1 MEEKKLYPFRLSGI
15 TDSYGWGSEKFLL
28 ADLGY
33 RDTFVRGGWLSGNG
47 MGELMETYLDRLVG
61 EGIFNWYG
69 LQFPFQLRRIRVNGK
84 MPLRVCP
91 PDELAR
97 DRYDHLGKEKFWYVR
112 KAGRDARLL
121 LGFKEDADAGEFYA
135 ACLEGNVHGML
146 NSLQPREGQYF
157 HIPPGTPHCAWGDVE
172 IMEVSESSA
181 LDFLLCPWGAVVD
194 GDEFD
199 PAMGIAEA
207 LEFIK
212 FEKYPAAY
220 LAGRR
225 LEPRGKDENPLVE
238 KLLRLDQFT
247 VSRIALASALRI
259 SSADSDSCL
268 AYTCLQGEFELQPE
282 GQESLRLSAG
292 ETVLVPAECDSF
304 TMSPLVQGTLL
315 LETMVEPRAE
325 TDPFLLPDDDSLD
338 PAGD

>member
-15 TDSYGWGSEKFLL
+15 TDSYPWGSEEFLL

-47 MGELMETYLDRLVG
+47 MGELMETYLDRMVG
-61 EGIFNWYG
+61 DSVFGWYG
-69 LQFPFQLRRIRVNGK
+69 LQFPFQLRRISVHGK

-91 PDELAR
+91 PDEHAR
-97 DRYDHLGKEKFWYVR
+97 DIYDHLGKEKFWYVLH
-112 KAGRDARLL
+112 AGKDARLL
-121 LGFKEDADAGEFYA
+121 LGFKDDTPAGAFYSSCLDGSA
-135 ACLEGNVHGML
+135 ASMMNV
-146 NSLQPREGQYF
+146 LQPRDGQYF
-157 HIPPGTPHCAWGDVE
+157 HIPAGTPHCAWGE
-172 IMEVSESSA
+172 ITIMEVSESSA
-181 LDFLLCPWGAVVD
+181 LDFLLCTWGEQA
-194 GDEFD
+194 GDEEFD
-199 PAMGIAEA
+199 PAFGLVEA

-212 FEKYPAAY
+212 FDKYPAAY

-238 KLLRLDQFT
+238 KLLRLDQFS
-247 VSRIALASALRI
+247 VSRIALVSALRI

-268 AYTCLQGEFELQPE
+268 AYTCLEGEFELQPE
-282 GQESLRLSAG
+282 GGDSLRFSSG

-304 TMSPLVQGTLL
+304 TISPLVQGTLL
-315 LETMVEPRAE
+315 LEIMVEPRAG
-325 TDPFLLPDDDSLD
+325 TDPFLPADDDSLD